1 MAKYK
6 ITIKKSAAK
15 ELSDIP
21 KKDLLK
27 IVKRIQSLAQNP
39 TPRLLVEDK
48 SGGGPQKLSRKEEY
62 RVRQGDYRIVYS
74 VDDKVLAV
82 DVVKIGHRRE
92 VYRL

>member
-21 KKDLLK
+21 KKDLPK
-27 IVKRIQSLAQNP
+27 IVNRIQTLAHNP
-39 TPRLLVEDK
+39 RPHG
-48 SGGGPQKLSRKEEY
+48 SQKLSRKEEY

-92 VYRL
+92 IYRS

>member
-21 KKDLLK
+21 KKDLPK
-27 IVKRIQSLAQNP
+27 IVKLIQTLAQNP
-39 TPRLLVEDK
+39 PPRLLVEDK
-48 SGGGPQKLSRKEEY
+48 SGGGPQKLSRKEQY
-62 RVRQGDYRIVYS
+62 RVRQGNYRIVYS

-92 VYRL
+92 VYRP